1 MDADRLTPRSQSVNA
16 LKIWMLGCTMMII
29 AALSEYGIILFMK
42 GRLHHH
48 LKCVFALKCKNKRVD
63 IIKDKNEN
71 GEAHNQNIIMQEFSV
86 QEVARKGYN
95 KKSNEINESMRK
107 LDYIS
112 LIIFPIIYLIFIIV
126 YFLNFKQQ

>member
-48 LKCVFALKCKNKRVD
+48 LKTIFALKCKHKRVD
-63 IIKDKNEN
+63 ILKDKNEN
-71 GEAHNQNIIMQEFSV
+71 GETLNQNIIMQEFSV
-86 QEVARKGYN
+86 QEVARNGVN
-95 KKSNEINESMRK
+95 KKSNDINESLIK

-112 LIIFPIIYLIFIIV
+112 LIIFPIIYFTFIFV
-126 YFLNFKQQ
+126 YFLNFRQL